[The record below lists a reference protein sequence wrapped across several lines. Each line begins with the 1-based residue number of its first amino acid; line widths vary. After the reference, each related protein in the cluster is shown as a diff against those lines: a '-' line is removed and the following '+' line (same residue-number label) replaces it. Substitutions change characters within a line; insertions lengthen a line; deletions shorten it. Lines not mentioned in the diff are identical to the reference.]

1 MRYFSQNLLTNSRP
15 HRAWWGEVSAQRE
28 AFRLGEEAIAP
39 LMANA
44 AGISNAAA
52 VLPRDAWLEM
62 DTITRRVMRDDEG
75 QAYMTDLMALARPI
89 HIGKI
94 VAQHRVSGDAGIVR
108 RSISGKVPEVLGKVD
123 YDYRSTLVPIF
134 NTGYG
139 RAWREW
145 NSLMSE
151 NFDAI
156 ADDQEAHTAAIR
168 EDMAD
173 YALNGDTSI
182 KFEEATGYG
191 IRNHPYAKAINLGA
205 AVGGANIDLASSSTT
220 ADAIDA
226 FFTGAFGAML
236 DANLVTAPV
245 NLYISPEIARNWDRQ
260 YSGAA
265 GFKGGRIWD
274 FLLTNRR
281 IAKIAVTYKLSGN
294 AFFGFVPN
302 SNYIRPLIGMAVST
316 TAAVRNNP
324 VDDYNFLV
332 MGAMGLEIRADANG
346 KSGVFY
352 STDVD

>member
-1 MRYFSQNLLTNSRP
+1 MRYFSQNLLNSSRP
-15 HRAWWGEVSAQRE
+15 HQAWWGEVSAQRD
-28 AFRLGEEAIAP
+28 AFHMAEDHLAP

-44 AGISNAAA
+44 AGIGNAAA

-75 QAYMTDLMALARPI
+75 SAYMADLMPLARSI

-94 VAQHRVSGDAGIVR
+94 VFGHRVSGDAGLVR

-123 YDYRSTLVPIF
+123 YDYRNTLVPIF

-139 RAWREW
+139 RSWREW
-145 NSLMSE
+145 NSLQSE
-151 NFDAI
+151 NFDALS
-156 ADDQEAHTAAIR
+156 DDQEAHVAAIR

-173 YALNGDTSI
+173 YVLDGDTSLT
-182 KFEEATGYG
+182 FEGAVGYG
-191 IRNHPYAKAINLGA
+191 IKNHPYAKSINLGSA
-205 AVGGANIDLASSSTT
+205 GGGANIDLTSPSTT
-220 ADAIDA
+220 ADQIDA

-236 DANLVTAPV
+236 DANLVTEAV

-260 YSGAA
+260 YSGSA

-281 IAKIAVTYKLSGN
+281 IRQIKVTHKLSGN
-294 AFFGFVPN
+294 EFFGFVPRAD
-302 SNYIRPLIGMAVST
+302 YIRPLIGMAVNT
-316 TAAVRNNP
+316 TAAVRLNP

-332 MGAMGLEIRADANG
+332 MAALGIDIRADVNG
-346 KSGVFY
+346 RSGVFY
-352 STDVD
+352 SVVQN